1 MAKSEGQNATVTFNS
16 VEVGV
21 SNFSFDT
28 TINEIDTTDTK
39 TSAGESEFIGG
50 RYQRGFSFTVFKD
63 ADVAD
68 LTMNTAYTLSIA
80 VVDASANTTTYSGS
94 AILLTKNVT
103 GSVDDAVTVEYSGR
117 YTDAVTE
124 VQTP

>member
-1 MAKSEGQNATVTFNS
+1 MAKSEGQNATITFNS

-21 SNFSFDT
+21 TDFSFDT
-28 TINEIDTTDTK
+28 QINEIDTTDTK

-50 RYQRGFSFTVFKD
+50 RFQRGFSFSIFKD

-80 VVDASANTTTYSGS
+80 VVDASSNTTTYSGS
-94 AILLTKNVT
+94 GILLNKTVS
-103 GSVDDAVTVEYSGR
+103 GSVDGAVKVDYSGR
-117 YTDAVTE
+117 YSGAVSETL
-124 VQTP
+124 TP